1 MSLVTL
7 LGGKNGGREPRA
19 DCGLDAFSNLYFRP
33 LTEELPLAVR
43 QVRGAHLGKLITVR
57 AIVTRVSEVKPLL
70 QVNAYTCDS
79 CGSEIFQDVDS
90 RKITPLNECVS
101 EVCVQNNSRGQ
112 LHMQT
117 RASKFVPFQEA
128 KVQEM
133 VSPRLVSR
141 RVSFPVC
148 LGLTRRLLS
157 L

>member
-1 MSLVTL
+1 M
-7 LGGKNGGREPRA
+7 
-19 DCGLDAFSNLYFRP
+19 
-33 LTEELPLAVR
+33 R

-57 AIVTRVSEVKPLL
+57 AIITRVSEVKPLL
-70 QVNAYTCDS
+70 LVNAYTCDS
-79 CGSEIFQDVDS
+79 CGAEIFQDVDQ

-133 VSPRLVSR
+133 VRLCVCRRESWALAYTVVSLSRTKSPWATSR
-141 RVSFPVC
+141 GR
-148 LGLTRRLLS
+148 
-157 L
+157 